1 METDHYNQLI
11 IITGASGAGRT
22 TAINVFEDVG
32 FESVDNIPI
41 SMIDSLVLSKT
52 RNKNLAL
59 GVDIRTREFSPE
71 NLRKLLSKYKKMV
84 VKIIFLDC
92 DSNKLLKRFNETR
105 RSHPLSGVKSLS
117 EALAEEMEYLKPI
130 KDFANIIIDTTDYSP
145 TDLREKLL
153 NNLSIAKIK
162 KFSILIQSFSYKNGL
177 PRNFD
182 MIFDCRFLKNPYWI
196 SHLKKL
202 DGRDKKVQD
211 FLSSSREF
219 KIFFSK
225 VLSLINF
232 LIPQVQKE
240 GKSQFSIGFGCTG
253 GQHRSVVFVN
263 MLSSKLNS
271 DGHNVL
277 SNHRDLPNKVI

>member
-1 METDHYNQLI
+1 
-11 IITGASGAGRT
+11 
-22 TAINVFEDVG
+22 
-32 FESVDNIPI
+32 
-41 SMIDSLVLSKT
+41 MIDSLVLSKT

-71 NLRKLLSKYKKMV
+71 NLKKLLSKYKKMV

-117 EALAEEMEYLKPI
+117 EALVEEMEYLKPI

-145 TDLREKLL
+145 TDLREELL

-225 VLSLINF
+225 VFSLINF

-263 MLSSKLNS
+263 MLRNKLNS

-277 SNHRDLPNKVI
+277 SNHRDLPN

>member
-1 METDHYNQLI
+1 METVHYNQLI

-117 EALAEEMEYLKPI
+117 EALVEEMDYLKPI

-145 TDLREKLL
+145 TDLREELL
-153 NNLSIAKIK
+153 NNLSIVKIK
-162 KFSILIQSFSYKNGL
+162 KFSILLQSFSYKNGL

-196 SHLKKL
+196 SHLKEL
-202 DGRDKKVQD
+202 DGHDKKIQD
-211 FLSSSREF
+211 FVSTSREY
-219 KIFFSK
+219 KIFF
-225 VLSLINF
+225 
-232 LIPQVQKE
+232 QKY
-240 GKSQFSIGFGCTG
+240 
-253 GQHRSVVFVN
+253 
-263 MLSSKLNS
+263 
-271 DGHNVL
+271 
-277 SNHRDLPNKVI
+277 

>member
-1 METDHYNQLI
+1 MEANHYNQLI
-11 IITGASGAGRT
+11 IVTGASGAGRT
-22 TAINVFEDVG
+22 TAINVFEDIG

-41 SMIDSLVLSKT
+41 SMIDNLVLSKT

-71 NLRKLLSKYKKMV
+71 NLRELISKYKLME

-92 DSNKLLKRFNETR
+92 DSNKLLRRFNETR

-117 EALAEEMEYLKPI
+117 EALVEEMEYLKPI
-130 KDFANIIIDTTDYSP
+130 KEFANIIIDTTDYSP
-145 TDLREKLL
+145 TDLREELL
-153 NNLSIAKIK
+153 NYLSISKIK
-162 KFSILIQSFSYKNGL
+162 NFSILLQSFSYKNGL

-196 SHLKKL
+196 SHLKEL

-211 FLSSSREF
+211 FVCSSREF

-263 MLSSKLNS
+263 MLRNKLNS
-271 DGHNVL
+271 DGHNIL
-277 SNHRDLPNKVI
+277 SNHRDLPN

>member
-1 METDHYNQLI
+1 METNHNNQLI

-117 EALAEEMEYLKPI
+117 EALVEEMEYLKPI

-196 SHLKKL
+196 SNLKKL

-211 FLSSSREF
+211 FLSSSKEF

-225 VLSLINF
+225 VFSLINF

-263 MLSSKLNS
+263 MLRNKLNS

-277 SNHRDLPNKVI
+277 SNHRDLPN